1 MGEVYRA
8 SDMNLGR
15 DVAIKVL
22 SDAFAQ
28 DPERLARFER
38 EAKTLASL
46 NHANIAIIHGQEKA
60 NGILALVMELV
71 EGPTLADR
79 IAQGPLRIDEAIPVA
94 RQIAEALEAA
104 HAQGIIHRDLKPANI
119 KLRPDGTVKVLDFG
133 VAKVMEP
140 PATTSAGV
148 SQSPTVTSPPQT
160 MSGVIL
166 GTPAYMSPEQ
176 ARGKPFDKRADVWAF
191 GCTLYEMITGQRAF
205 EGAGVTETLAAVLH
219 KEPDWSRLPASTPPS
234 IRRLLTR
241 TLQKEPSSRLRDI
254 GDARFDIQDARAGGP
269 NETESFSSASRRQ
282 VVLRLVAAVAFGG
295 LLATSAAIVMWP
307 SEPAIV
313 TRTILGWRSGTEPR
327 AGEMSALSD
336 DGSQLVYVGRDRRL
350 WVRALDDLEPRDLP
364 GTEEA
369 RLPFFSP
376 DGDSVAFVTAAG
388 ALKVVPVRGGSA
400 RTLIPRQVAVDSL
413 DWASD
418 GMIYFGRPTE
428 GVSKIVSAGGA
439 VEPVSQPEAVGIT
452 HTRVD
457 VLPNGKGAFIT
468 INKESANTAEI
479 GVLDFATGK
488 VEALFRGVQARFAAS
503 GHVVYVT
510 SNGTL
515 HAAPFDQNRLR
526 ITGSAVPLIENVSV
540 ALYSPGSPFAISDTG
555 TLLYQ
560 SERQPQSELVWVSME
575 GKETRLGPETWS
587 GQFFS
592 LSLSPDARR
601 VAVTL
606 TTGTRQDVWTRSLET
621 GAMHRLTLDRDGSL
635 NYRPKWTPDG
645 LALTYLSN
653 RSGVAGELW
662 RQPANGSAPAER
674 LVSDGPIID
683 EGFISR
689 DGRWVVYR
697 AGGSE
702 LRGRDIKGVPTGN
715 GAERTPQALVA
726 TGFEEY
732 APTLSPDGRWL
743 AYVSDESNRP
753 EVYVRPFP
761 ETQAAVWQVSSGG
774 GRGPLWAH
782 NGRQLFYQNERSEL
796 VAVQVRPSAAF
807 AWDPP
812 RVLFDLSRYELN
824 PWHPTYDVT
833 PDGGRFLMARSVP
846 DRETEL
852 VLTLNWHQELKRLV
866 PTR

>member
-1 MGEVYRA
+1 
-8 SDMNLGR
+8 
-15 DVAIKVL
+15 
-22 SDAFAQ
+22 
-28 DPERLARFER
+28 
-38 EAKTLASL
+38 
-46 NHANIAIIHGQEKA
+46 
-60 NGILALVMELV
+60 
-71 EGPTLADR
+71 
-79 IAQGPLRIDEAIPVA
+79 
-94 RQIAEALEAA
+94 
-104 HAQGIIHRDLKPANI
+104 
-119 KLRPDGTVKVLDFG
+119 
-133 VAKVMEP
+133 
-140 PATTSAGV
+140 
-148 SQSPTVTSPPQT
+148 
-160 MSGVIL
+160 
-166 GTPAYMSPEQ
+166 
-176 ARGKPFDKRADVWAF
+176 
-191 GCTLYEMITGQRAF
+191 MITGQQAF

-241 TLQKEPSSRLRDI
+241 ALQKEPSSRLRDI
-254 GDARFDIQDARAGGP
+254 GDARFDIQDARPGGP

-307 SEPAIV
+307 SEPTIV
-313 TRTILGWRSGTEPR
+313 TRTILGWRSGTEPM

-388 ALKVVPVRGGSA
+388 ALKVVPVRGGSV

-413 DWASD
+413 DWTSD
-418 GMIYFGRPTE
+418 GMIHFGRPTE

-439 VEPVSQPEAVGIT
+439 VEPVSQPEAVGVT

-515 HAAPFDQNRLR
+515 YAAPFDQNRLR
-526 ITGSAVPLIENVSV
+526 ITGSAIPLIENVSV

-592 LSLSPDARR
+592 LSLSPDATR

-653 RSGVAGELW
+653 RSAS
-662 RQPANGSAPAER
+662 PASSGGSRPMAVR
-674 LVSDGPIID
+674 LPSASSQTGPSSTRVSSHGT
-683 EGFISR
+683 
-689 DGRWVVYR
+689 
-697 AGGSE
+697 AGGSCIAQVE
-702 LRGRDIKGVPTGN
+702 ANCEDETLRECRLATARSERHRPSWRPDLKSMRRRCRLMAAGWRTSRTSLTGRRYTCV
-715 GAERTPQALVA
+715 
-726 TGFEEY
+726 
-732 APTLSPDGRWL
+732 LSPTRRRPCGKYRTAGDKAPFGRI
-743 AYVSDESNRP
+743 
-753 EVYVRPFP
+753 
-761 ETQAAVWQVSSGG
+761 AVDSSSI
-774 GRGPLWAH
+774 RMNDASSWPC
-782 NGRQLFYQNERSEL
+782 RI
-796 VAVQVRPSAAF
+796 RPSATF